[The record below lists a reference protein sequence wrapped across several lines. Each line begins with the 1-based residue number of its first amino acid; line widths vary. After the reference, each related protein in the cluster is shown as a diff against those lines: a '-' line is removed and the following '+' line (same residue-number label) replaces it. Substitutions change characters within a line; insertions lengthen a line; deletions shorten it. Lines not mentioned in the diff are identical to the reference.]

1 MPKIDLTGK
10 EYEYYTVI
18 NRNEERTKQN
28 GRNVFWNCKCHCGN
42 LFVATTTDINRQKTK
57 SCGCMAHY
65 LTGKAHFQDIT
76 GETFGEL
83 KVLERDYERAQ
94 TSKKPVTYWK
104 CKCSC
109 GNIIS
114 VDRTHLIG
122 RGQSSCGCKKSIGEL
137 NINKI
142 LSQNNIKYST
152 QYTNRKLETEKGG
165 YLKYDFA
172 ILNDN
177 NEIMRLIEFD
187 GPQHNKD
194 TYDRFFEAYD
204 LIHQRDELKN
214 KYCKDNNIPLVRI
227 PYKKRDTMTLEDL
240 MGDRFLV

>member
-57 SCGCMAHY
+57 SCGCMKSQ
-65 LTGKAHFQDIT
+65 LVGQAHFQDIT

-83 KVLERDYERAQ
+83 YVIERDIDKPQ
-94 TSKKPVTYWK
+94 TGKKPMTYWK
-104 CKCSC
+104 CQCSC

-114 VDRTHLIG
+114 VHRSHLVD
-122 RGQSSCGCKKSIGEL
+122 RGQSSCGCKNSIGEL

-142 LSQNNIKYST
+142 LSDNNITYKS
-152 QYTNRKLETEKGG
+152 QYTNSNLRTDKNG
-165 YLKYDFA
+165 YLRYDFA
-172 ILNDN
+172 ILQNDKVV
-177 NEIMRLIEFD
+177 RLIEFD
-187 GPQHNKD
+187 GPQHNRQEYYFGNLQD
-194 TYDRFFEAYD
+194 
-204 LIHQRDELKN
+204 IQHRDNLKN
-214 KYCKDNNIPLVRI
+214 NYAKENNIPLVRI
-227 PYKKRDTMTLEDL
+227 PYYKRDCMTLEDL